1 VRVLLD
7 AQPVFGPV
15 VEMCEE
21 SELSELSPER
31 AEPAIG
37 DSGSRKMCVIS
48 VISVVRGCLAC
59 SILYKGA
66 AELCG
71 RRINLRLIR

>member
-37 DSGSRKMCVIS
+37 DSGSRKICAINAVSAI
-48 VISVVRGCLAC
+48 RGDLAC
-59 SILYKGA
+59 SILIKG
-66 AELCG
+66 LLNCVVDM
-71 RRINLRLIR
+71 

>member
-1 VRVLLD
+1 MRVLLD

-48 VISVVRGCLAC
+48 VISVVRGSGMLF
-59 SILYKGA
+59 I
-66 AELCG
+66 
-71 RRINLRLIR
+71 LIRGLLSCAVDV

>member
-1 VRVLLD
+1 
-7 AQPVFGPV
+7 
-15 VEMCEE
+15 MCEE

-48 VISVVRGCLAC
+48 VVRGCLAC

>member
-1 VRVLLD
+1 MGALAALRVLLD
-7 AQPVFGPV
+7 ALPIFGPV

-31 AEPAIG
+31 AEPASG

-48 VISVVRGCLAC
+48 VISVVRGSGMLF
-59 SILYKGA
+59 I
-66 AELCG
+66 
-71 RRINLRLIR
+71 LIRGLLSCAVDV